1 MTIQEM
7 ERYMEETEG
16 SEEQKAPKQTE
27 DRINKYYDDDD
38 DYDDE
43 DTVLDVVI
51 EEAGYEAGDI
61 RISGISFQV
70 RKGELL
76 GLIGPNGAGK
86 STTIKTLLG
95 LLKHAKARVKLGG
108 ENKSYA
114 YVPEQP
120 VFYEDLTLWE
130 HLDLAAAAYGLS
142 YEAFES
148 TAEQLLVQF
157 SMTHVRDDLPAGF
170 SKGMKQKMMLMLG
183 FLVQPDVYI
192 VDEPFIGLDPRA
204 TKDFLR
210 LLEAERERG
219 AGVLMSTHVLDTAEK
234 ICDSFILISGGK
246 IAAEGTLA
254 AIRGEAGL
262 PEGSLFDCF
271 DELT

>member
-1 MTIQEM
+1 M
-7 ERYMEETEG
+7 EDGRG
-16 SEEQKAPKQTE
+16 
-27 DRINKYYDDDD
+27 I
-38 DYDDE
+38 
-43 DTVLDVVI
+43 VLEVSID
-51 EEAGYEAGDI
+51 EAGYEAGDK
-61 RISGISFQV
+61 RISDISFQV
-70 RKGELL
+70 RQGELL

-95 LLKHAKARVKLGG
+95 LLKHAKAKVTIGG
-108 ENKSYA
+108 ANKSYA

-130 HLDLAAAAYGLS
+130 HLDLAAAAYGLP
-142 YEAFES
+142 YEKFEA
-148 TAEQLLVQF
+148 TAGKLLVDF
-157 SMTHVRDDLPAGF
+157 GMDVVRDDLPAGF

-210 LLEAERERG
+210 LLEAERQRG

-234 ICDSFILISGGK
+234 ICDSFVLISGGRMT
-246 IAAEGTLA
+246 ATGTLEE
-254 AIRGEAGL
+254 IRDSADL

>member
-1 MTIQEM
+1 M
-7 ERYMEETEG
+7 ESMEKEETIVD
-16 SEEQKAPKQTE
+16 TE
-27 DRINKYYDDDD
+27 SYDDI
-38 DYDDE
+38 
-43 DTVLDVVI
+43 VLDVEI
-51 EEAGYEAGDI
+51 DEAGYEAGDPCI
-61 RISGISFQV
+61 FDISFQV
-70 RKGELL
+70 KRGQLL

-95 LLKHAKARVKLGG
+95 LLKNTKAKVSFSGV
-108 ENKSYA
+108 NKSYA

-120 VFYEDLTLWE
+120 VFYGDLTLWE
-130 HLDLAAAAYGLS
+130 HLDLAAAAYGLK
-142 YEAFES
+142 YEQFEE
-148 TAEQLLVQF
+148 TAEGLLKQF
-157 SMTHVRDDLPAGF
+157 GMGHVRNDLPAGF

-210 LLEAERERG
+210 LLEAERKRG

-234 ICDSFILISGGK
+234 ICDDFVLISGGRV
-246 IAAEGTLA
+246 AASGTLED
-254 AIRGEAGL
+254 IRDYAGL
-262 PEGSLFDCF
+262 PEASLFDCF

>member
-1 MTIQEM
+1 M
-7 ERYMEETEG
+7 E
-16 SEEQKAPKQTE
+16 
-27 DRINKYYDDDD
+27 
-38 DYDDE
+38 
-43 DTVLDVVI
+43 VLID
-51 EEAGYEAGDI
+51 EAGYEAGDK
-61 RISGISFQV
+61 RVSDISFQV
-70 RKGELL
+70 RQGELL

-95 LLKHAKARVKLGG
+95 LLKHAKAKVTIGG

-130 HLDLAAAAYGLS
+130 HLDLAAAAYGLP
-142 YEAFES
+142 YDKFEA
-148 TAEQLLVQF
+148 TAGKLLVQF
-157 SMTHVRDDLPAGF
+157 GMDHVRDDLPAGF

-210 LLEAERERG
+210 LLEAERQRG

-234 ICDSFILISGGK
+234 ICDSFVLISGGRMT
-246 IAAEGTLA
+246 ATGTLEE
-254 AIRGEAGL
+254 IRDIADL

>member
-1 MTIQEM
+1 
-7 ERYMEETEG
+7 MEEIDEV
-16 SEEQKAPKQTE
+16 E
-27 DRINKYYDDDD
+27 DERGI
-38 DYDDE
+38 
-43 DTVLDVVI
+43 VLEVLID
-51 EEAGYEAGDI
+51 EAGYEAGDK

-70 RKGELL
+70 RQGELL

-95 LLKHAKARVKLGG
+95 LLKHAKAKVTIGG

-130 HLDLAAAAYGLS
+130 HLDLAAAAYGLP
-142 YEAFES
+142 YDKFEA
-148 TAEQLLVQF
+148 TAGKLLVQF
-157 SMTHVRDDLPAGF
+157 GMDTVRDDLPAGF

-204 TKDFLR
+204 TKDFLQ
-210 LLEAERERG
+210 LLEAERQRG

-234 ICDSFILISGGK
+234 ICDSFVLISGGRMT
-246 IAAEGTLA
+246 ATGTLEE
-254 AIRGEAGL
+254 IRDSADL

>member
-1 MTIQEM
+1 M
-7 ERYMEETEG
+7 EDLETEQELG
-16 SEEQKAPKQTE
+16 EGV
-27 DRINKYYDDDD
+27 
-38 DYDDE
+38 
-43 DTVLDVVI
+43 VLDVAI
-51 EEAGYEAGDI
+51 EAAGYEAGDT
-61 RISGISFQV
+61 RIVDISFQV

-86 STTIKTLLG
+86 STTIKALLG
-95 LLKHAKARVKLGG
+95 LLKYSKAKVMIGG
-108 ENKSYA
+108 ASKSYA

-130 HLDLAAAAYGLS
+130 HLDLAAAAYGLKFGL
-142 YEAFES
+142 FES
-148 TAEQLLVQF
+148 TAERLLKQF
-157 SMTHVRDDLPAGF
+157 KMEHVRNDLPSGF

-234 ICDSFILISGGK
+234 ICDSFVLISEGQMT
-246 IAAEGTLA
+246 AWGTLDD
-254 AIRGEAGL
+254 IRSEAGL
-262 PEGSLFDCF
+262 PEASLFDCF

>member
-1 MTIQEM
+1 
-7 ERYMEETEG
+7 MEETEELG
-16 SEEQKAPKQTE
+16 EERE
-27 DRINKYYDDDD
+27 I
-38 DYDDE
+38 
-43 DTVLDVVI
+43 VLDVDI
-51 EEAGYEAGDI
+51 EEAGYEAGDK
-61 RISGISFQV
+61 RISDISFQV
-70 RKGELL
+70 RRGELL

-95 LLKHAKARVKLGG
+95 LLKHAKAKVTIGG
-108 ENKSYA
+108 ANKSYA

-130 HLDLAAAAYGLS
+130 HLDLAAAAYGLP
-142 YEAFES
+142 YDQFEPA
-148 TAEQLLVQF
+148 AEKLLVQF
-157 SMTHVRDDLPAGF
+157 GMSHVRDDLPAGF

-210 LLEAERERG
+210 LLEAERKRG

-234 ICDSFILISGGK
+234 ICDSFVLISGGE
-246 IAAEGTLA
+246 IAATGTLEE
-254 AIRGEAGL
+254 IRDSADL

>member
-1 MTIQEM
+1 
-7 ERYMEETEG
+7 MEETEG
-16 SEEQKAPKQTE
+16 SEEQKAPKQPE
-27 DRINKYYDDDD
+27 DRLNNYYDDDD
-38 DYDDE
+38 DYDEE

-108 ENKSYA
+108 ENQSYA

>member
-1 MTIQEM
+1 
-7 ERYMEETEG
+7 MEEI
-16 SEEQKAPKQTE
+16 EEVE
-27 DRINKYYDDDD
+27 DERGI
-38 DYDDE
+38 
-43 DTVLDVVI
+43 VLEVFID
-51 EEAGYEAGDI
+51 EAGYEAGDK

-70 RKGELL
+70 RQGELL

-95 LLKHAKARVKLGG
+95 LLKHAKAKVTIGG

-130 HLDLAAAAYGLS
+130 HLDLAAAAYGLP
-142 YEAFES
+142 YDKFEA
-148 TAEQLLVQF
+148 TAEKLLVQF
-157 SMTHVRDDLPAGF
+157 GMDNVRDDLPAGF

-210 LLEAERERG
+210 LLEAERQRG

-234 ICDSFILISGGK
+234 ICDSFVLISGGRMT
-246 IAAEGTLA
+246 ATGTLEE
-254 AIRGEAGL
+254 IRDSADL

>member
-1 MTIQEM
+1 MD
-7 ERYMEETEG
+7 ETK
-16 SEEQKAPKQTE
+16 STQTE
-27 DRINKYYDDDD
+27 SSGTSGVEEARKGPGGV
-38 DYDDE
+38 
-43 DTVLDVVI
+43 VLDVDI
-51 EEAGYEAGDI
+51 SEAGYEAGDK
-61 RISGISFQV
+61 RISGIAFEV
-70 RKGELL
+70 RQGELL

-86 STTIKTLLG
+86 STTIKAVLG
-95 LLKHAKARVKLGG
+95 LLKHSKAKVSIGG

-130 HLDLAAAAYGLS
+130 HLDLAAAAYGLP
-142 YEAFES
+142 YESFADA
-148 TAEQLLVQF
+148 AEKLLQQF
-157 SMTHVRDDLPAGF
+157 GMDHVRHDLPAGF

-183 FLVQPDVYI
+183 FLVKPDIYI

-210 LLEAERERG
+210 LLEAERQRG

-234 ICDSFILISGGK
+234 ICDSFVLISGG
-246 IAAEGTLA
+246 IMQATGTLED
-254 AIRGEAGL
+254 IRAEAGL

-271 DELT
+271 DLLA

>member
-1 MTIQEM
+1 M
-7 ERYMEETEG
+7 EDIEAGQNPKTADPIEAEEEI
-16 SEEQKAPKQTE
+16 EEIE
-27 DRINKYYDDDD
+27 DEDEDEDEDEIE
-38 DYDDE
+38 DDE
-43 DTVLDVVI
+43 GIVLDVAI
-51 EEAGYEAGDI
+51 EEAGYEAGSPCIFD
-61 RISGISFQV
+61 ISFQV
-70 RKGELL
+70 RRGQLL

-95 LLKHAKARVKLGG
+95 LLKHNKAKVTIGG
-108 ENKSYA
+108 ANKSYA

-130 HLDLAAAAYGLS
+130 HLDLAGAAYGLK
-142 YEAFES
+142 YKQFNE
-148 TAEQLLVQF
+148 TAERLLKQF
-157 SMTHVRDDLPAGF
+157 GMDHVRHDLPAGF

-204 TKDFLR
+204 TKDFLK
-210 LLEAERERG
+210 LLEAERKRG

-234 ICDSFILISGGK
+234 ICDDFVLISEGK
-246 IAAEGTLA
+246 VAASGTLEDLRA
-254 AIRGEAGL
+254 YAGL
-262 PEGSLFDCF
+262 PEASLFDCF

>member
-1 MTIQEM
+1 
-7 ERYMEETEG
+7 MEETV
-16 SEEQKAPKQTE
+16 
-27 DRINKYYDDDD
+27 
-38 DYDDE
+38 
-43 DTVLDVVI
+43 VLEVSV
-51 EEAGYEAGDI
+51 EEAGYEAGDK
-61 RISGISFQV
+61 RISGITFQV
-70 RKGELL
+70 RRGQLL

-95 LLKHAKARVKLGG
+95 LLKHAKAKVTIGG
-108 ENKSYA
+108 ENRSYA

-130 HLDLAAAAYGLS
+130 HLDLAAAAYGLP
-142 YEAFES
+142 YETFES
-148 TAEQLLVQF
+148 TAGRLLAQF
-157 SMTHVRDDLPAGF
+157 GMEHVRDDLPAGF

-210 LLEAERERG
+210 LLEAERKRG

-234 ICDSFILISGGK
+234 ICDSFVLISGGRMT
-246 IAAEGTLA
+246 ATGTLEE
-254 AIRGEAGL
+254 IRGVAGL

-271 DELT
+271 DVLT

>member
-1 MTIQEM
+1 MGEIE
-7 ERYMEETEG
+7 
-16 SEEQKAPKQTE
+16 SEEQLEAVE
-27 DRINKYYDDDD
+27 DIGNGQ
-38 DYDDE
+38 E
-43 DTVLDVVI
+43 IVLDVAI
-51 EEAGYEAGDI
+51 KEAGYEAGAPCIFD
-61 RISGISFQV
+61 ISFQV
-70 RKGELL
+70 RRGQLL

-95 LLKHAKARVKLGG
+95 LLKHTKAKVTIGG
-108 ENKSYA
+108 ADKSYA

-130 HLDLAAAAYGLS
+130 HLDLAAAAYGLK
-142 YEAFES
+142 YKQFQE
-148 TAEQLLVQF
+148 TAEGLLKQF
-157 SMTHVRDDLPAGF
+157 GMEHVRNDLPAGF

-183 FLVQPDVYI
+183 FLVQPDIYI

-234 ICDSFILISGGK
+234 ICDDFILISGGRVT
-246 IAAEGTLA
+246 ASGTLED
-254 AIRGEAGL
+254 IRAQAEL
-262 PEGSLFDCF
+262 PEASLFDCF

>member
-1 MTIQEM
+1 M
-7 ERYMEETEG
+7 EDGRG
-16 SEEQKAPKQTE
+16 
-27 DRINKYYDDDD
+27 I
-38 DYDDE
+38 
-43 DTVLDVVI
+43 VLEVSID
-51 EEAGYEAGDI
+51 EAGYEAGDK
-61 RISGISFQV
+61 RISDISFQV
-70 RKGELL
+70 RQGELL

-95 LLKHAKARVKLGG
+95 LLKHAKAKVTIGG
-108 ENKSYA
+108 ANKSYA

-130 HLDLAAAAYGLS
+130 HLDLAAAAYGLP
-142 YEAFES
+142 YEKFEA
-148 TAEQLLVQF
+148 TAGKLLADFGMDV
-157 SMTHVRDDLPAGF
+157 VRDDLPAGF

-210 LLEAERERG
+210 LLEAERQRG

-234 ICDSFILISGGK
+234 ICDSFVLISGGRMT
-246 IAAEGTLA
+246 ATGTLEE
-254 AIRGEAGL
+254 IRDSADL